1 LQLPEWIIIVILGI
15 VEGATEFIPVSS
27 TGHLLIVQDWLNYR
41 QSDLFNVVIQGGAV
55 LAVLPLFKNRLVMM
69 ADYRSPASRE
79 FNLKLLVC
87 FLITVVGGLV
97 IDRLGIELPET
108 TLPVAGALIIGG
120 ILFIAVERMLKDRL
134 LADTI
139 TWSVV
144 FAVAAGQIAAAVFPG
159 TSRSGATIIFAMLCG
174 LNRVVATEFSFLIGI
189 PTLLAAGAYKILKA
203 VNGGATEQ
211 WDLLALGTI
220 VSAIV
225 SFIAVK
231 WLLRYVQT
239 HTFVS
244 FGIYR
249 IILGILL
256 LLLLW

>member
-1 LQLPEWIIIVILGI
+1 MELPEWLIIVILGI

-41 QSDLFNVVIQGGAV
+41 QSDLFNIVIQAGAV
-55 LAVLPLFKNRLVMM
+55 LAVLPLFKDRLRMM
-69 ADYRSPASRE
+69 ADWRSAESRD
-79 FNLKLLVC
+79 FTLKLAVA
-87 FLITVVGGLV
+87 FAITVLGGLTM
-97 IDRLGIELPET
+97 DKLGIELPET

-120 ILFIAVERMLKDRL
+120 IAFIVVERMLRDRPTGG
-134 LADTI
+134 AI
-139 TWSVV
+139 SWPVV
-144 FAVAAGQIAAAVFPG
+144 FMVAAAQLTAAVFPG

-174 LNRVVATEFSFLIGI
+174 LNRVAATEFSFLIGI

-203 VNGGATEQ
+203 VNGGATEN
-211 WDLLALGTI
+211 WGLLALGTI

-239 HTFVS
+239 HTFVG

-249 IILGILL
+249 IILGLA
-256 LLLLW
+256 LLWLLW